1 MSGIISY
8 LKENKTVLL
17 QQQAASWQ
25 DAVKLGTD
33 MLVEKGDIEPSY
45 FESIIEKSR
54 EMGLY
59 FILGPGM
66 AMPHAR
72 PEDGVNSNSF
82 ALVTL
87 KDPINFGDAD
97 NDPID
102 LLVTFAVKDAKF
114 QNEVAIVQIVT
125 LLDEEDLVERLRKAT
140 KWSDIESILNDLEGL
155 IENE

>member
-1 MSGIISY
+1 MSGIISF

-17 QQQAASWQ
+17 QQQVETWQ
-25 DAVKLGTD
+25 EAIKLGTD
-33 MLVEKGDIEPSY
+33 LLVQKDTIEPRY
-45 FESIIEKSR
+45 YDSIIEKSK

-59 FILGPGM
+59 FILGPGL

-72 PEDGVNSNSF
+72 PEDGVNENSF

-87 KDPINFGDAD
+87 KEPINFGDED

-125 LLDEEDLVERLRKAT
+125 LLDEEDLVERIRKAIS
-140 KWSDIESILNDLEGL
+140 WSDIESILDDLEKR
-155 IENE
+155 IEE